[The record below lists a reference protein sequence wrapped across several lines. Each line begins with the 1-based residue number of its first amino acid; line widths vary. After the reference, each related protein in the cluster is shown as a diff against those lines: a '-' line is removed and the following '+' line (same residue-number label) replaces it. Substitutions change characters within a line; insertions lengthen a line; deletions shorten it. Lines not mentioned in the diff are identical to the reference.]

1 MAKRSPGIHANA
13 PVKNIKSVN
22 RWAPNPAPIN
32 NENLSDYLFSELNRL
47 SDIIFNLDVMRLE
60 QTNRDPKDTTIN
72 SNRGKPR
79 DGDIRYADGTNWNPG
94 EGKGIYAFIEDAW
107 VKL

>member
-1 MAKRSPGIHANA
+1 MANA

-22 RWAPNPAPIN
+22 RWTPNPAPVN
-32 NENLSDYLFSELNRL
+32 NDNLSDYLFSELNRL

-60 QTNRDPKDTTIN
+60 QTNKDPENTTIGID
-72 SNRGKPR
+72 RGKPR

-94 EGKGIYAFIEDAW
+94 SGIGIYAYIGGSW
-107 VKL
+107 TKL